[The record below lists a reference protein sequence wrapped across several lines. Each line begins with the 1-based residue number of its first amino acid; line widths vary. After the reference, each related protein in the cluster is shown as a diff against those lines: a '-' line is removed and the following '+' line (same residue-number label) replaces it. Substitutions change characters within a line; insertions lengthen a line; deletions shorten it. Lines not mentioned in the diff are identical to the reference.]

1 MSLNNKAETVLQYF
15 KEAERKYGKCSRVR
29 CDYGGENM
37 AVGLYM
43 LEDRGLNRGSI
54 LTGSSIRNQ
63 RIERVWRDCSRSV
76 IKLFS
81 RVFTHLE
88 ERLRS
93 LDYSDWR
100 CRTCLHYVY
109 VPRIQKLLDEWVLAW
124 NSHPIRGCKNLS
136 PLQLRE
142 EGFLKNYG
150 STSPFVRDV
159 FDGLPAD
166 VPEDEYGIENEDMEI
181 DGSDEESH
189 ILIPE
194 IEE

>member
-1 MSLNNKAETVLQYF
+1 M
-15 KEAERKYGKCSRVR
+15 
-29 CDYGGENM
+29 
-37 AVGLYM
+37 
-43 LEDRGLNRGSI
+43 
-54 LTGSSIRNQ
+54 
-63 RIERVWRDCSRSV
+63 

-93 LDYSDWR
+93 LDYSDWQ
-100 CRTCLHYVY
+100 CCACLHYVY
-109 VPRIQKLLDEWVLAW
+109 VPCIQKLLDEWVLAW

-150 STSPFVRDV
+150 STSPFIRDV

-181 DGSDEESH
+181 DGSDEEAH
-189 ILIPE
+189 ISISE
-194 IEE
+194 IEECDDGGRITELLQRLNAINPNENDNNFGMDIYQKCLAIARAK